1 MLNNAENLAKA
12 VTRLPNSLRNQNGSH
27 KERLIDLVCCEKW
40 FGDIITELFNPVAMI
55 IAGKRSSNEQ
65 QHKIRNYYGNRRIT
79 CWLCSKE
86 HKISACPDIVN
97 ASPLKDKGVSIE
109 NTCGIEG
116 CKRHNT
122 LLHWQNLSDV
132 PNVKKTRY
140 AYTVKTTLF

>member
-97 ASPLKDKGVSIE
+97 ASPLKRQSMVKEKGQPYDKGVSIE

-122 LLHWQNLSDV
+122 LLH
-132 PNVKKTRY
+132 
-140 AYTVKTTLF
+140 